1 MGLLAVLSL
10 AMVAVQGYAP
20 GVARSLAPTTLP
32 RRSIGVPTAGFIDDI
47 IVKIA
52 DGFSEQKKGFG
63 VLDYNA
69 DKRTA
74 KASHILFSFEAY
86 PDGEG
91 AQMASALKKK
101 ILDGEYTFEFVAE
114 KFSADQT
121 SATNGGSLGT
131 VKRGQMVPEFDE
143 AVFKVD
149 DAVPIGTLQG
159 PIKTIFGHHLVKVTE
174 RDPVA

>member
-1 MGLLAVLSL
+1 MVGALALQLHAIAL
-10 AMVAVQGYAP
+10 AYAP
-20 GVARSLAPTTLP
+20 GAARIVPTTQP
-32 RRSIGVPTAGFIDDI
+32 RRFVGVPTAGFIDDI

-69 DKRTA
+69 DTRTA
-74 KASHILFSFEAY
+74 QASHILFSFEAY

-91 AQMASALKKK
+91 AQIASALKEK
-101 ILDGEYTFEFVAE
+101 INSGEYTFEFVAE
-114 KFSADQT
+114 KFSADAS
-121 SATNGGSLGT
+121 SAENGGSLGT

-149 DAVPIGTLQG
+149 EAVPVGTIQG
-159 PIKTIFGHHLVKVTE
+159 PIKTVFGHHLVKVTA
-174 RDPVA
+174 RDSS